1 MIFKKYKMMEEY
13 LSRNIYGMRLRGF
26 SLGAQPIRGLI
37 GVLSAENK
45 EKLDSENNYHDL
57 IEYERELTDEEL
69 ERYELDK
76 IDEVV

>member
-1 MIFKKYKMMEEY
+1 MKKKKY
-13 LSRNIYGMRLRGF
+13 IYGMRLRGF
-26 SLGAQPIRGLI
+26 SLGAQPMKGLVR
-37 GVLSAENK
+37 VLDAENK

-76 IDEVV
+76 IKQG